1 MPGRPRESARRRVTV
16 DTNLFVSGL
25 IGRGAPHR
33 LVRAWADGGFDLVL
47 SAELLSEVADVL
59 RRPAI
64 RDHYGVTEAQVR
76 RLQRRL
82 ERLGDVVPAPEELP
96 AGIAVRDPK
105 DRHVLAA
112 AIRGGAHYLVTG
124 DQDLLALR
132 GRAGLGGLE
141 IVSVNEFLGIAEVQ

>member
-1 MPGRPRESARRRVTV
+1 MRGRLGDSERPRVTV

-33 LVRAWADGGFDLVL
+33 LVRAWAGGRFDLVL
-47 SAELLSEVADVL
+47 SPELLSEVAEVL

-64 RDHYGVTEAQVR
+64 RDRYGVTEAQVR

-112 AIRGGAHYLVTG
+112 AIRGGARYLVTG
-124 DQDLLALR
+124 DRDLLALR
-132 GRAGLGGLE
+132 GRAELGGLE
-141 IVSVNEFLGIAEVQ
+141 IVSVNEFLGILEIQ